1 MISKWHA
8 SSRLSCSFHTPNVRS
23 LVFCFNTSNSLP
35 IRHMCVYIT
44 NKRLWLVRS
53 EFSSLKRTRVGKT
66 TQDTTCPVRM
76 ICVRSAS
83 NPAADTNKKWAE
95 REKKKKRE
103 REISVIVDTDTECFS
118 SAKRHTSQTR
128 EKDVGIMSV
137 FMYDSINQRCVQ
149 LAGRSV
155 ETLFSCRAKRELTGR
170 TMGFCEPCSL
180 FFSFHSFSCFF
191 FPVVP
196 RSSSHISP
204 SSPRLASC
212 LLIF

>member
-1 MISKWHA
+1 MYAQHPFQQPTQIKNEE
-8 SSRLSCSFHTPNVRS
+8 RRG
-23 LVFCFNTSNSLP
+23 
-35 IRHMCVYIT
+35 
-44 NKRLWLVRS
+44 S
-53 EFSSLKRTRVGKT
+53 EK
-66 TQDTTCPVRM
+66 
-76 ICVRSAS
+76 
-83 NPAADTNKKWAE
+83 
-95 REKKKKRE
+95 E

-155 ETLFSCRAKRELTGR
+155 ETLLSCRAKRELTGR

-180 FFSFHSFSCFF
+180 FFSFHSFSSFF
-191 FPVVP
+191 LSISRTQFPSFLAP
-196 RSSSHISP
+196 CLTSP
-204 SSPRLASC
+204 SPSLASC